1 MTTEVLKSKARVET
15 VETGLDQGTRQ
26 RLADGVAALVADTYA
41 LLIKTHGYHW
51 NVVGPLFYSL
61 HKLTEEQYTDLF
73 EAVDDLAERVRALG
87 FPAPGSFAQMAQ
99 MSVVEENQGVP
110 AAEDMIKDLIRDNEA
125 VVRRMREIAVIAD
138 ELEDTVTNDLLTE
151 RMGEHEKAIWMLKAM
166 VTG

>member
-1 MTTEVLKSKARVET
+1 MTTEVLKTRAHAET
-15 VETGLDQGTRQ
+15 VNTGLEQATRQ

-41 LLIKTHGYHW
+41 LLVKTHGYHW

-73 EAVDDLAERVRALG
+73 NAADELAERVRALG

-99 MSVVEENQGVP
+99 MSVVAEAEGVP
-110 AAEDMIKDLIRDNEA
+110 SAADMVSDLIRDNEA

-151 RMGEHEKAIWMLKAM
+151 RMGIHEKAIWMLKAIA
-166 VTG
+166 TD